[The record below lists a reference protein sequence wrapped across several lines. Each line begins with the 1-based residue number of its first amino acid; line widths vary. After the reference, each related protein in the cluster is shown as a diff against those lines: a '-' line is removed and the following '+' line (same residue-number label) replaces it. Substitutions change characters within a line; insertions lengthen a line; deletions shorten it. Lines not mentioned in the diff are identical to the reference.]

1 MTTIS
6 TTSGETPTSP
16 PGLIDEIKRQ
26 LAQVERS
33 LQEAESSG
41 KGDFSSRM
49 SRKSLQGL
57 EAQMREELC
66 AAELVA
72 SSDTAELCLDGD
84 PVVNNQV
91 HARFLGDFLR
101 EFQDLVYSVA
111 QVLMGE
117 PTSRGGIARNII
129 AENRLVVTGFVR
141 GSFGVRVRLPTKEEL
156 GQMIEPDSRNV
167 LAKVC
172 YMLGRQTA
180 PPDLTALVAHS
191 RVKKHY
197 KRLVEVIAGQNANVR
212 IRYRENP
219 RGVHV
224 TSREARE
231 RSDWLDLI
239 QTHEETITMRGILVG
254 GNIERKRFELQAE
267 DDTYAGRA
275 SDDAVRQ
282 MRKLHWGDRVEAS
295 VRIITTEHEEGAF
308 ESSESYRA
316 ETFRRLEES
325 T

>member
-1 MTTIS
+1 
-6 TTSGETPTSP
+6 
-16 PGLIDEIKRQ
+16 
-26 LAQVERS
+26 
-33 LQEAESSG
+33 
-41 KGDFSSRM
+41 
-49 SRKSLQGL
+49 
-57 EAQMREELC
+57 
-66 AAELVA
+66 
-72 SSDTAELCLDGD
+72 
-84 PVVNNQV
+84 
-91 HARFLGDFLR
+91 
-101 EFQDLVYSVA
+101 
-111 QVLMGE
+111 
-117 PTSRGGIARNII
+117 
-129 AENRLVVTGFVR
+129 
-141 GSFGVRVRLPTKEEL
+141 
-156 GQMIEPDSRNV
+156 MIEPDSRNV